1 MSQSMTKRKTRY
13 RASYLLMILVVIA
26 VLAVVNVLG
35 AVRFKRLD
43 LTEDKMFTVSPA
55 LRRILRGLPDVV
67 KVTYYVSRDLPEEVR
82 GVRRETLDRFQD
94 LERASGGNFQYR
106 IVDVP
111 REIFDDEKRESDAG
125 LRRLFEE
132 LESEGIPPVNLGVQR
147 TAGAEQALIYSTIT
161 VAYLDKSKEI
171 IHPYEQPLGLEYELA
186 MLVVRLTQ
194 ESKPVVAFFDG
205 KPKVREIP
213 SRSPFMPARRVHEFT
228 PLVGMMGQFF
238 DVREIRLTEESPI
251 PDETACL
258 IVVQPSSLNERQ
270 KYEINR
276 YVSGG
281 GNAIFFV
288 SQYEVDT
295 ASGRVPFPVAPNTPM
310 LADVFET
317 WGFRIG
323 PDLVA
328 DMRTSIEITI
338 WDPSGGVMRG
348 RRQWMPIYL
357 VLTGEYL
364 EQRSPLTA
372 RLGALFFRNAT
383 PIELNT
389 KRLEANGIKAET
401 LAETSAESWFLPV
414 AGAPFLSPFFNKPK
428 IDEFKGP
435 QKLAVLFRGTFPFT
449 YAGRQVPAWP
459 APPAPVIGPEGPVI
473 GPGGPEPP
481 FSVMPPPGEAPSESS
496 GPETHPALTGDEAAA
511 DEEAPVEET
520 PADEVVADEVV
531 ADEAEVGGPGEGE
544 GVEPA
549 TEEAGPR
556 AEAPVIAPPLELK
569 PATVL
574 VVSTVELIKI
584 RDDDLRGNPAL
595 TENRLRFF
603 NNAVETL
610 ARGRDLVSI
619 RAKMLTM
626 RPFEH
631 GSKARMTAYTLIN
644 LLAVPVLVIALG
656 VVRYVMRRRSRR
668 VYREKGLS

>member
-1 MSQSMTKRKTRY
+1 MSSSMTKRKRRY
-13 RASYLLMILVVIA
+13 RASYLLMVLVVIA

-111 REIFDDEKRESDAG
+111 REIFDEEKRASDAG

-132 LESEGIPPVNLGVQR
+132 LESEGIPPASFGVHR

-161 VAYLDKSKEI
+161 VAYLDKSKEM
-171 IHPYEQPLGLEYELA
+171 IHPYEQPLGLEYKLA
-186 MLVVRLTQ
+186 VRVVRLTQ

-205 KPKVREIP
+205 KPRVRQIP
-213 SRSPFMPARRVHEFT
+213 ARSSREPARRVHEFT
-228 PLVGMMGQFF
+228 QLVELLRRYEILEQL
-238 DVREIRLTEESPI
+238 DWREIRLTEESPI
-251 PDETACL
+251 PDDTACL
-258 IVVQPSSLNERQ
+258 IVAQPSNLNERQ

-317 WGFRIG
+317 WGFAIG

-338 WDPSGGVMRG
+338 WAPSGRVMRG

-389 KRLEANGIKAET
+389 KKLEENGIKAET
-401 LAETSAESWFLPV
+401 LAETSGKSWFLPV
-414 AGAPFLSPFFNKPK
+414 AGARFLSPFFNEPK

-459 APPAPVIGPEGPVI
+459 APPVPVIGPEGPVI
-473 GPGGPEPP
+473 GPGGAEPP
-481 FSVMPPPGEAPSESS
+481 FSVMPPPDEASSESS
-496 GPETHPALTGDEAAA
+496 GPETHPALTGDEAA
-511 DEEAPVEET
+511 PVEET
-520 PADEVVADEVV
+520 ATDAE
-531 ADEAEVGGPGEGE
+531 EAEPER
-544 GVEPA
+544 A

-619 RAKMLTM
+619 RAKMLTR

-631 GSKARMTAYTLIN
+631 GSKARMTTYTLIN
-644 LLAVPVLVIALG
+644 LLAVPVVVIALG
-656 VVRYVMRRRSRR
+656 VVGYVVRRRSRR
-668 VYREKGLS
+668 VYREKALS